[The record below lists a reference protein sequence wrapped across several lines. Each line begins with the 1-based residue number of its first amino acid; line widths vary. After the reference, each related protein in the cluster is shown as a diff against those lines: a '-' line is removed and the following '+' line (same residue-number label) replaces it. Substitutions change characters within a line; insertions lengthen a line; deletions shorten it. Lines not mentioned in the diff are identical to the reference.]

1 MTTGE
6 AAEIDEG
13 GMTRPS
19 DVGVRRS
26 RFDSFAEW
34 AANLASRGPFFSLC
48 LLALLLWLALAGP
61 LMGYSDRWIEL
72 GAFSMAAV
80 TFLLLALLENAQRRS
95 DQAVQ
100 RKLNAIAEGIAELM
114 QRQGMSG
121 DEVEELRAAVGLE
134 HREATN

>member
-1 MTTGE
+1 MGDVHE
-6 AAEIDEG
+6 VDEG

-19 DVGVRRS
+19 DVGAHRS
-26 RFDSFAEW
+26 SFDSFAEW

-48 LLALLLWLALAGP
+48 LFGLVLWLTMAGVV
-61 LMGYSDRWIEL
+61 MDYSDRWIEL
-72 GAFSMAAV
+72 GAFGMAAI
-80 TFLLLALLENAQRRS
+80 TFLLIALLENAQRRS

-114 QRQGMSG
+114 ERQDMSG
-121 DEVEELRAAVGLE
+121 NEVDELRAAVGLE